1 MLRRGGGRSRS
12 RSRPGEPSPARRRG
26 QGTCIQSWPHPDPG
40 VPAFRVLQIEL
51 DSSQC
56 PGLRLIAVQADA
68 SCHVRQYSGTWYAI
82 EDCSLGDATFRLQ
95 GGGAATGVSIP
106 VHNSHETVVLATR
119 TTFLSPDQN
128 GDLVVDARDLQ
139 IARAKLGTSDPT
151 ADFDVVQAHMGHR
164 ATNVQPVATRAGSW
178 GRIKSLFR

>member
-1 MLRRGGGRSRS
+1 M
-12 RSRPGEPSPARRRG
+12 
-26 QGTCIQSWPHPDPG
+26 
-40 VPAFRVLQIEL
+40 LQIEL

-151 ADFDVVQAHMGHR
+151 ADFDFDGAGRQADLDVVQAHMGHR